1 MARKLVNTK
10 AMSYEEWLEL
20 RRHSIGG
27 SEAGAL
33 LGLNPYASS
42 LTLYLDKKGLSKPK
56 ETNEAMRIGTD
67 LEEYVAKRF
76 EEKTGKKVRKDNFMY
91 MHDEYDFI
99 TANVDREIVGE
110 NAGLECKTM
119 SSFNNYD
126 LEGGEVPAYYFSQC
140 QHYMAVKGYERMYL
154 AVLVFQKGIF
164 INTIERNEEFI
175 KGMIEAEVRF
185 WTENIEKNQM
195 PAPDGSEASTDALNE
210 LYPESTARSIALPN
224 ADALIREYLSIS
236 TKIKELKEKQAEIKN
251 KLCVRLGDAE
261 SGEDTHYKCSWKSQV
276 SSRVD
281 TDKLKKQ
288 FPAIY
293 NEVLKKSESRV
304 FRAKEIK

>member
-10 AMSYEEWLEL
+10 AMPYEEWLEI

-67 LEEYVAKRF
+67 LEEYVAQRF
-76 EEKTGKKVRKDNFMY
+76 VEQTGKKVRKDNFMY

-175 KGMIEAEVRF
+175 KRMIEEEVRF

-236 TKIKELKEKQAEIKN
+236 SKIKELKEKQTEIKN
-251 KLCVRLGDAE
+251 RLCARLGDAE
-261 SGEDTHYKCSWKSQV
+261 SGEDTQYKCSWKSQV

-281 TDKLKKQ
+281 TNKLKKK

>member
-110 NAGLECKTM
+110 NSGLECKTM
-119 SSFNNYD
+119 SAFNDYD
-126 LEGGEVPAYYFSQC
+126 LEGGEVPAYYF
-140 QHYMAVKGYERMYL
+140 
-154 AVLVFQKGIF
+154 
-164 INTIERNEEFI
+164 
-175 KGMIEAEVRF
+175 
-185 WTENIEKNQM
+185 NQ
-195 PAPDGSEASTDALNE
+195 
-210 LYPESTARSIALPN
+210 
-224 ADALIREYLSIS
+224 
-236 TKIKELKEKQAEIKN
+236 
-251 KLCVRLGDAE
+251 
-261 SGEDTHYKCSWKSQV
+261 
-276 SSRVD
+276 
-281 TDKLKKQ
+281 
-288 FPAIY
+288 
-293 NEVLKKSESRV
+293 
-304 FRAKEIK
+304 

>member
-10 AMSYEEWLEL
+10 AMPYEEWLEI

-119 SSFNNYD
+119 SAFNGYD

-175 KGMIEAEVRF
+175 KRMIEEEVRF

-236 TKIKELKEKQAEIKN
+236 TKIKELKEKQTEIKN
-251 KLCVRLGDAE
+251 RLCARLGDAE
-261 SGEDTHYKCSWKSQV
+261 SGEDTQYKCSWKSQV

-281 TDKLKKQ
+281 TDKLKKK

>member
-1 MARKLVNTK
+1 MARKLANTK
-10 AMSYEEWLEL
+10 AMPYEEWLEL

-67 LEEYVAKRF
+67 LEEYVAERF
-76 EEKTGKKVRKDNFMY
+76 CEETGKKVRRDNFMY

-119 SSFNNYD
+119 SAFNDYD

-154 AVLVFQKGIF
+154 AILVFQKGIF
-164 INTIERNEEFI
+164 INTIERNEDFI

-195 PAPDGSEASTDALNE
+195 PAPDGSEASAEALKEMYPQSNGETIE
-210 LYPESTARSIALPN
+210 LPNLDGYIKEYLKLGEQIKGLKEMQSEVKNKVCKMLGSAEEGKGTEYKCTWKSSTSDRVDSKALKAKYPEVYKAVVKST
-224 ADALIREYLSIS
+224 
-236 TKIKELKEKQAEIKN
+236 
-251 KLCVRLGDAE
+251 
-261 SGEDTHYKCSWKSQV
+261 
-276 SSRVD
+276 SSR
-281 TDKLKKQ
+281 TFK
-288 FPAIY
+288 A
-293 NEVLKKSESRV
+293 
-304 FRAKEIK
+304 RAM

>member
-1 MARKLVNTK
+1 MARKLANTK
-10 AMSYEEWLEL
+10 AMPYEEWLEL

-76 EEKTGKKVRKDNFMY
+76 VEQTGKKVRKDNFMY

-119 SSFNNYD
+119 SAFNDYD

-154 AVLVFQKGIF
+154 AILVFQKGIF

-175 KGMIEAEVRF
+175 KGMIKEEVRF

-210 LYPESTARSIALPN
+210 L
-224 ADALIREYLSIS
+224 
-236 TKIKELKEKQAEIKN
+236 
-251 KLCVRLGDAE
+251 
-261 SGEDTHYKCSWKSQV
+261 
-276 SSRVD
+276 
-281 TDKLKKQ
+281 
-288 FPAIY
+288 
-293 NEVLKKSESRV
+293 
-304 FRAKEIK
+304 

>member
-1 MARKLVNTK
+1 MARKLANTK
-10 AMSYEEWLEL
+10 AMPYEEWLEL

-67 LEEYVAKRF
+67 LEEYVAERF
-76 EEKTGKKVRKDNFMY
+76 CEETGKKVRRDNFMY

-119 SSFNNYD
+119 SAFNDYD

-154 AVLVFQKGIF
+154 AILVFQKGIF
-164 INTIERNEEFI
+164 INTIERNEDFI

-195 PAPDGSEASTDALNE
+195 PAPDGSEASAEALKEMYPQSNGETIE
-210 LYPESTARSIALPN
+210 LPNLDGYIKEYLKLGEQIKGLKERQSEVKNKVCKMLGSAEEGKGTEYKCTWKSSTSDRVDSKALKAKYPEVYKAVVKST
-224 ADALIREYLSIS
+224 
-236 TKIKELKEKQAEIKN
+236 
-251 KLCVRLGDAE
+251 
-261 SGEDTHYKCSWKSQV
+261 
-276 SSRVD
+276 SSR
-281 TDKLKKQ
+281 TFK
-288 FPAIY
+288 A
-293 NEVLKKSESRV
+293 
-304 FRAKEIK
+304 RAM